1 MAELKKLP
9 GVKLWTDPDPARS
22 AAIVIF
28 QPATLDVRRLG
39 AALTADRI
47 VCTTRTGAQMPGLR
61 LSPHF
66 YNTMDEVDRVV
77 GAIRKY
83 LASGV

>member
-1 MAELKKLP
+1 
-9 GVKLWTDPDPARS
+9 
-22 AAIVIF
+22 
-28 QPATLDVRRLG
+28 
-39 AALTADRI
+39 
-47 VCTTRTGAQMPGLR
+47 MPGLR

>member
-1 MAELKKLP
+1 MDRPRPVAIGGHRYL
-9 GVKLWTDPDPARS
+9 PARH
-22 AAIVIF
+22 
-28 QPATLDVRRLG
+28 LDVRRLG
-39 AALTADRI
+39 AALTAARI